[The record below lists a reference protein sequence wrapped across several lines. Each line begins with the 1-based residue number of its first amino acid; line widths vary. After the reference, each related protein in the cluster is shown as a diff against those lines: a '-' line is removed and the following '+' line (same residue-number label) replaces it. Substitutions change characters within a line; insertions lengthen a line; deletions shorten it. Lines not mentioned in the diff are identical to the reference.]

1 MTWDVAFSSSGIHRF
16 GEDAIWRAILLGS
29 LQAQSQTQTVPH
41 PPSTYTASGQ
51 PYVPPPGQQ
60 PYGALPAAGATAAA
74 APPANPDP
82 SDSLPYPKQSL
93 FSVHLAMWET
103 DRARDVAC
111 NICIAGASVD
121 HDDVGEG
128 SLEIDGQIP

>member
-1 MTWDVAFSSSGIHRF
+1 MSLLAHRAFTVSARMPF
-16 GEDAIWRAILLGS
+16 GGRSCLARCKPRVKPKLFHIRHHLHSFRPTLRA
-29 LQAQSQTQTVPH
+29 
-41 PPSTYTASGQ
+41 AS
-51 PYVPPPGQQ
+51 GQQ
-60 PYGALPAAGATAAA
+60 PYGAHPAAGATAAA
-74 APPANPDP
+74 APSANPDP
-82 SDSLPYPKQSL
+82 TDSLPYPKQSL